1 MVQFMVQ
8 CMRCRRSNNNCDN
21 DNHNHGNEEAD
32 DDGFG
37 EEGKYDIEVVAEFI
51 VQCKRCKWSNKN
63 DNNGNVNQN
72 HEEVGRSIMWVLQ
85 LSSWCSAQVA
95 EASTVQLTAS
105 PLEPS
110 SVKDHLQMI

>member
-1 MVQFMVQ
+1 MLQ
-8 CMRCRRSNNNCDN
+8 CIRCRRSSNNNCDN

-32 DDGFG
+32 DDGFW

-51 VQCKRCKWSNKN
+51 MQSTRCGRSNKN
-63 DNNGNVNQN
+63 DNDDNDNHN

-85 LSSWCSAQVA
+85 LSSWCSAHVA
-95 EASTVQLTAS
+95 EESTVQLTAS